1 MDKKI
6 VQEKF
11 LKIGEMLG
19 VPQEMLQKL
28 KEFFTGEGADDNL
41 SITIE
46 KKDYLPDQR
55 PTIEEKLPMT
65 EMNRAMSMKNDMS
78 SLVGRGIF

>member
-28 KEFFTGEGADDNL
+28 KELFTNEGSDDNL

-55 PTIEEKLPMT
+55 PTIEDKLPMT
-65 EMNRAMSMKNDMS
+65 ETNRAMSMKSDMS
-78 SLVGRGIF
+78 SLIWRGIF